1 MKNKNKKINEDMVEK
16 MCKLVGRLEY
26 DGEIIEEIEL
36 FGPGTYDEI
45 IEERHKIRERE
56 LTNRYQG
63 IKEIA
68 KERGLEFEKI
78 RMPLAIEEVEEIKE
92 E

>member
-1 MKNKNKKINEDMVEK
+1 MY
-16 MCKLVGRLEY
+16 KLVLRLEY
-26 DGEIIEEIEL
+26 DGEDIETREL

-45 IEERHKIRERE
+45 IEERHKVYERE

-68 KERGLEFEKI
+68 KEKGLEFEKLSGT
-78 RMPLAIEEVEEIKE
+78 LAIEET
-92 E
+92 